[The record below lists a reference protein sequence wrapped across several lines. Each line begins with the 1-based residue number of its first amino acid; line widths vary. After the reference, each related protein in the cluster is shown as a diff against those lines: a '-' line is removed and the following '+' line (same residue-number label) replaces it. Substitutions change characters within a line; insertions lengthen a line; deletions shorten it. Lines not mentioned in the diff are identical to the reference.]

1 MTRSKAKFI
10 ALLTMGMLPK
20 VLLYAQFG
28 PTPPPPDPIPE
39 ETPPNSE
46 KQTVPVDGGIGLV
59 LAAGVAVYSR
69 KKLNQHKKENVTNGS
84 NE

>member
-28 PTPPPPDPIPE
+28 PTPPSTDPIPE
-39 ETPPNSE
+39 ETPPPTD
-46 KQTVPVDGGIGLV
+46 KQSVPVDGGIGLV
-59 LAAGVAVYSR
+59 LAAGVAAYSR
-69 KKLNQHKKENVTNGS
+69 KKLVQHKKENVIK
-84 NE
+84 